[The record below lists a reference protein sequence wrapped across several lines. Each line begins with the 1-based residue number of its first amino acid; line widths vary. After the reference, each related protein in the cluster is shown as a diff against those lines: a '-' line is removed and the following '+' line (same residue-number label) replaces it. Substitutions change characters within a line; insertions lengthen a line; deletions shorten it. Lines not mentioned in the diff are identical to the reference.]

1 MENIQ
6 ECAKLY
12 KSLIGKDFI
21 FTLGNN
27 VKFKLYFKPSNFH
40 HLLGLGKLTD
50 IKGVW
55 NGNPSNVFKEIL
67 DGQISI
73 ETIKKSTKYYKIA
86 NRVKH
91 FEKTTD
97 MLDKEK
103 SKIIIDFNRDL
114 VSGTE
119 LINTKYILYRDISLY
134 DEGIGGYANLT
145 IGEKQNKIYPETFFY
160 EDSKKYISEQIL
172 LDIIDIEVRKSNRK
186 R

>member
-6 ECAKLY
+6 ECAKYY
-12 KSLIGKDFI
+12 KCLLGKEYI
-21 FTLGNN
+21 FTLEDGF
-27 VKFKLYFKPSNFH
+27 KFSFYFQPSNFH
-40 HLLGLGKLTD
+40 HLLGLHKLTD
-50 IKGVW
+50 VRDVW
-55 NGNPSNVFKEIL
+55 NGKPARVFNNIL
-67 DGQISI
+67 NGYISVDKI
-73 ETIKKSTKYYKIA
+73 ENSAKYYIIS

-114 VSGTE
+114 VSGTD

-172 LDIIDIEVRKSNRK
+172 LDIIDIEVRKPNRK